1 MNLYRKSR
9 HPEDRPA
16 FLKASGVRTLL
27 SELAGS
33 SVLYPPKSYNQAQSL
48 SKVWLLGFAVV
59 ESA

>member
-48 SKVWLLGFAVV
+48 SKV
-59 ESA
+59 